1 MKTVR
6 LTMAQALLRFLDQQ
20 YVSIDGK
27 ELKFVEG
34 ILGIFGHGNVVGLGE
49 ALESGDHQLRF
60 IQGKNEQGIGHIAMG
75 FAKQKNRR
83 KIMAVTSSI
92 GPGALNLITAAG
104 TATSNRIPVLFL
116 PSDTYASRQPDPV
129 LQQIEQP
136 YDYSI
141 TANDAFKPV
150 CRYWDRISRP
160 EQLMTAAINAMRVLT
175 DPAETGAVALCLP
188 QDVQGE
194 VYDYP
199 AEFLE
204 KKVHYIQRRD
214 METAALQR
222 AVDLIASSKKPL
234 LLCGGGVKYS
244 DAGTELRSFAETFQ
258 IPFGETQAGKGAV
271 LWDCPMNMGGIGTTG
286 TSAANRL
293 ALEADLVIGVG
304 TRLNDFHTSS
314 KWQYQNPDMKMLTIN
329 VNAMDAYKM
338 NAMPVFADAKL
349 ALNAIFSELEKRNYK
364 SGYQDEIEKERAA
377 WDAEVDRLYSMESP
391 SPEALVQTR
400 ILGELNEKLSAEDAI
415 IVTASGSLPSDV
427 QRVWRCRGENVY
439 HVEYGFSCMGYEVN
453 AAIGV
458 KLAEPDRDVYVLVG
472 DGSFNML
479 HSEFLTSLQ
488 EDLKI
493 NIVLLDNH
501 GFQCIH
507 NLQRSQGIP
516 SFGNEYRKREAET
529 GRLTG
534 DYLAVDYS
542 LLAKAY
548 GGRGYGAKTV
558 EELREAFTAAGRE
571 SVTCLVDIKTIP
583 GTMTGNYDAWWRVGT
598 AQISAHSEVEAAAIK
613 IKEEL
618 KKAKQY

>member
-1 MKTVR
+1 MKTKKMTV
-6 LTMAQALLRFLDQQ
+6 AQALLQFLDHQ
-20 YVSIDGK
+20 YINVDG
-27 ELKFVEG
+27 EEIKFVEG

-49 ALESGDHQLRF
+49 ALESGDHKLRF
-60 IQGKNEQGIGHIAMG
+60 LQGKNEQGLGHIAMG
-75 FAKQKNRR
+75 FAKQRNR
-83 KIMAVTSSI
+83 KQIMAVTSSI

-136 YDYSI
+136 HDYNI

-150 CRYWDRISRP
+150 CKYWDRISRP
-160 EQLMTAAINAMRVLT
+160 EQLMTAAMNAMRVLT

-194 VYDYP
+194 TYDYP

-204 KKVHYIQRRD
+204 KRVHHIQRRD
-214 METAALQR
+214 IEPSALLRAAE
-222 AVDLIASSKKPL
+222 LIAGSKRPL

-244 DAGTELRSFAETFQ
+244 GAGKEFLEFAEVFR

-271 LWDCPMNMGGIGTTG
+271 TWDSPMNLGGIGTTG
-286 TSAANRL
+286 TSAANRI

-314 KWQYQNPDMKMLTIN
+314 KWQYQNPDVKLLTIN
-329 VNAMDAYKM
+329 VNTMDAYKM
-338 NAMPVFADAKL
+338 NAMPILADAKL
-349 ALNAIFSELEKRNYK
+349 ALNAISSELKKLGYR
-364 SGYQDEIEKERAA
+364 SGYQGEIEQERAD
-377 WDAEVDRLYSMESP
+377 WDAEVDRLYQLESP
-391 SPEALVQTR
+391 TPEALIQTR
-400 ILGELNEKLSAEDAI
+400 ILGELNEKLTAKDAI
-415 IVTASGSLPSDV
+415 IVTASGSLPSDA

-439 HVEYGFSCMGYEVN
+439 HIEYGFSCMGYEVN

-488 EDLKI
+488 EGIKL

-507 NLQRSQGIP
+507 NLQKSQGIP
-516 SFGNEYRKREAET
+516 SFGNEYRKREEVT

-534 DYLAVDYS
+534 DYLSVDYS
-542 LLAKAY
+542 LLAQAY
-548 GGRGYGAKTV
+548 GGKGYSVRTV
-558 EELREAFTAAGRE
+558 EELHEAFGKAKQE
-571 SVTCLVDIKTIP
+571 NCTCLFDIKTIP
-583 GTMTGNYDAWWRVGT
+583 GTMTGNYDGWWRVGT
-598 AQISAHSEVEAAAIK
+598 AQASAHKEVEAAAAQ

-618 KKAKQY
+618 KKARQY